1 MNRNHTIDTAD
12 GWSEHLRVPC
22 VCLSA
27 CPLLRLTSSPFP
39 PSRRGDV
46 INLDVSQRCDE
57 RFGRGGCSL
66 DPVKLSASALLFERF
81 FFK

>member
-1 MNRNHTIDTAD
+1 MCLPECVSPT
-12 GWSEHLRVPC
+12 SPHLH
-22 VCLSA
+22 
-27 CPLLRLTSSPFP
+27 PLPAEP
-39 PSRRGDV
+39 ERRGDV